1 MSGIILAGGLSSRMK
16 GANKPLMEFGDT
28 TMIGRIVDS
37 LKSVFSEVLIVTKDE
52 ELYQNYDAEIVLD
65 KFEHQGP
72 LSGIHAGLEASKT
85 EKNFIVSCDMPFL
98 NLNLIRY
105 MLNQSVEDI
114 LVPRIGDH
122 LEPLHAVY
130 SKQCLPKIEEAV
142 RREKFKIIEFW
153 EWDNVDVKY
162 IEQTEVEKFDPN
174 LYTFFNIN
182 TRKDYRQALKILTKI
197 NKG

>member
-1 MSGIILAGGLSSRMK
+1 MSAIILAGGLSSRME

-28 TMIGRIVDS
+28 TMIGRIVDN
-37 LKSVFSEVLIVTKDE
+37 LKSIFSEVLIVTKNQ
-52 ELYQNYDAEIVLD
+52 ELYQDYDAEIVLD

-72 LSGIHAGLEASKT
+72 LSGIHAGLEASRT
-85 EKNFIVSCDMPFL
+85 ENNFIVSCDMPFL
-98 NLNLIRY
+98 NLDLIRY

-114 LVPRIGDH
+114 LVPRVEGH

-130 SKQCLPKIEEAV
+130 SKQCLPKIEKAV

-153 EWDNVDVKY
+153 EWDDVDVRY
-162 IEQTEVEKFDPN
+162 IEQTEVERFDPN

-182 TRKDYRQALKILTKI
+182 R
-197 NKG
+197 NNFV